1 MKINTSRRETKES
14 IHFLSLILTYE
25 SPQLE
30 KERAELIDEA
40 QQIRKILSSI
50 IIKLG

>member
-1 MKINTSRRETKES
+1 MEIKIARREAKES
-14 IHFLSLILTYE
+14 IHFLDLIMTHE
-25 SPQLE
+25 DEQLE
-30 KERAELIDEA
+30 KEKIKLVDEA